1 MVDAEL
7 EDDGLKRERGE
18 AKIRSEEMDAMFQ
31 DSWQLRGAWEHL
43 LASIGLLSGGN
54 ALRDALETLGLVLLG
69 LRLVPW
75 KR

>member
-1 MVDAEL
+1 VVDTELQDNGLRHKKGEYKIAKEGGNVAERTAEL
-7 EDDGLKRERGE
+7 MGE
-18 AKIRSEEMDAMFQ
+18 V
-31 DSWQLRGAWEHL
+31 HL
-43 LASIGLLSGGN
+43 LAGICLLSGGN